1 MQPVDYLVDK
11 HTGHRIQLKNPS
23 KRTDIK
29 LMNKLRRQKF
39 KDLVASKLQI
49 DVVEKNLPQLSH
61 LDEDKGMRATI
72 NYSVQ
77 EKRSLHRRHS
87 TEGQRKNA
95 QTAMA
100 SNRRASRLAVG
111 DDDEDGQYRNI
122 FKSYRPAPRQ
132 LKSTMERR
140 KLGDG
145 RFNKIFSP

>member
-11 HTGHRIQLKNPS
+11 HTGQRIQLKNPS

-29 LMNKLRRQKF
+29 HMNKLRRQKF
-39 KDLVASKLQI
+39 QDLVASKLQI

-77 EKRSLHRRHS
+77 EKRSAHRRQ
-87 TEGQRKNA
+87 TIETARKNA

-100 SNRRASRLAVG
+100 SNRRAPRLAVG
-111 DDDEDGQYRNI
+111 EDDGDGQYRNI
-122 FKSYRPAPRQ
+122 YKSHRPAHRQ
-132 LKSTMERR
+132 LKSNMERR